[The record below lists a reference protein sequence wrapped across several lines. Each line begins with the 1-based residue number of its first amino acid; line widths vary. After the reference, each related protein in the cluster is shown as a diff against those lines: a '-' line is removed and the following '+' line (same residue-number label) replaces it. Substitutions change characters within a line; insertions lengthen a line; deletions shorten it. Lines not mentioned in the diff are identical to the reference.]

1 MIKDLKIVFGKFLDF
16 IFTKRCEFCGEVIEY
31 DAVICDECRKLPI
44 NKEPLC
50 ESCGVSKLRC
60 NCDKKKHEYKQI
72 VAPYIYEDKVKT
84 AIHNFKTVSMPFL
97 SNRFAKDIAKC
108 VKSNYKD
115 ISFDYITFIPVSKKT
130 FKKRDYNQAYLIA
143 TKLSKLLDVEVL
155 DILVKVSKTKPQK
168 SLSAKERKVNVYG
181 AFDLKD
187 KSAVKDK
194 TFLIIDD
201 VKTTGS
207 TLNECSKML
216 NIYGAKA
223 VYAATLAVAPP
234 KKKE

>member
-50 ESCGVSKLRC
+50 ESCGASKLRC

-84 AIHNFKTVSMPFL
+84 AIHNFKTASMPFL

-143 TKLSKLLDVEVL
+143 TQLSKLLDVEVL

>member
-1 MIKDLKIVFGKFLDF
+1 M
-16 IFTKRCEFCGEVIEY
+16 
-31 DAVICDECRKLPI
+31 
-44 NKEPLC
+44 
-50 ESCGVSKLRC
+50 
-60 NCDKKKHEYKQI
+60 
-72 VAPYIYEDKVKT
+72 
-84 AIHNFKTVSMPFL
+84 
-97 SNRFAKDIAKC
+97 
-108 VKSNYKD
+108 

-130 FKKRDYNQAYLIA
+130 LKKRDYNQAYLIA
-143 TKLSKLLDVEVL
+143 TQLSKLLDVEVL
-155 DILVKVSKTKPQK
+155 DVLAKVSKTKPQK

-223 VYAATLAVAPP
+223 VYAATLAVAAP